1 MDRNYA
7 LEGRLAAKKRR
18 YLGWV
23 FAGLFLP
30 PPISLA
36 LPMLQRRLAVPEP
49 PVRVLREGP
58 TEAVA
63 QQVFLAEYV
72 RRAHARRRR
81 KAWLGF
87 VVSFW
92 WFCTPSFVGPLFEGA
107 GDRQP
112 GVGTQQRVERNVG
125 APAGREELRGTAA
138 AVEAERRHAEEVRDA
153 EVELR
158 ERLSARIEEI
168 EELYDT
174 IAATHEEVAR
184 VLVDQWEQR
193 SARDRATLAQV
204 AKRHTLKNI
213 QATREFQGL
222 ERAVFVADF
231 EYRKAQQELA
241 QARERLAQAAAAQ

>member
-7 LEGRLAAKKRR
+7 LEGRLAAQKRR

-63 QQVFLAEYV
+63 QQVFIAAYV

-87 VVSFW
+87 AVSFW
-92 WFCTPSFVGPLFEGA
+92 PYALWFLGGSG
-107 GDRQP
+107 
-112 GVGTQQRVERNVG
+112 
-125 APAGREELRGTAA
+125 
-138 AVEAERRHAEEVRDA
+138 
-153 EVELR
+153 
-158 ERLSARIEEI
+158 SARI
-168 EELYDT
+168 
-174 IAATHEEVAR
+174 
-184 VLVDQWEQR
+184 
-193 SARDRATLAQV
+193 QV
-204 AKRHTLKNI
+204 YS
-213 QATREFQGL
+213 QSP
-222 ERAVFVADF
+222 FVSI
-231 EYRKAQQELA
+231 
-241 QARERLAQAAAAQ
+241 